1 MNLNNIISSNL
12 KRLRTER
19 NLSLG
24 QLSELSG
31 VSKVMLS
38 QIEKGESN
46 PTINTIWKIA
56 TGLQI
61 PYTSLIDSPL
71 EECVILHKNER
82 SVQTENDGSFLAYCY
97 YATTPNRNFELFKVE
112 MKPHS
117 KHASD
122 GHSPKTQ
129 EYIIVDDGE
138 LTIKLAMGE
147 YVLKKGDSIYFDSSL
162 SHTYINNQDSAIE
175 FTNIIYYS

>member
-1 MNLNNIISSNL
+1 MDLNDIISVNL
-12 KRLRTER
+12 KKLRTER

-56 TGLQI
+56 TGLQV
-61 PYTSLIDSPL
+61 PYTSLIDSPM
-71 EECVILHKNER
+71 EDCIILHKNDR
-82 SVQTENDGSFLAYCY
+82 SIQSEDNNSFISYCY
-97 YATTPNRNFELFKVE
+97 YTTNPNRNFELFKVE

-117 KHASD
+117 KHDSD
-122 GHSPKTQ
+122 GHSARTQ
-129 EYIIVDDGE
+129 EYIIVERGV
-138 LTIKLAMGE
+138 LTVQLITGE
-147 YVLKKGDSIYFDSSL
+147 YTLMEGDSIHFDASL
-162 SHTYINNQDSAIE
+162 SHSYLNNQNEKLE

>member
-1 MNLNNIISSNL
+1 MDLNDIISVNL
-12 KRLRTER
+12 KKLRMQR

-56 TGLQI
+56 TGLQV

-71 EECVILHKNER
+71 DDCIIIHKKDR
-82 SVQTENDGSFLAYCY
+82 SKQAENDNSFISYCY
-97 YATTPNRNFELFKVE
+97 YTTNPNRNFELFQVE

-117 KHASD
+117 KHDSE
-122 GHSPKTQ
+122 GHSARTQ
-129 EYIIVDDGE
+129 EYIVVNQGE
-138 LTIKLAMGE
+138 LTIQLTSGE
-147 YVLKKGDSIYFDSSL
+147 YTLLEGDSIHFDSSL
-162 SHTYINNQDSAIE
+162 PHSYSNNQNERLE